1 MTHWTFLTNHAHVLL
16 CVAEIPDVRVR
27 EIAATVGVTERAA
40 QRILTE
46 LEEAGYISKTRD
58 GRRNRY
64 SINPGARMRH
74 PMDQEHHIGE
84 LVDLLA
90 KPPADPPAR
99 NS

>member
-1 MTHWTFLTNHAHVLL
+1 VTHWTFLTNHAHVLL
-16 CVAEIPDVRVR
+16 CVAEVPDVRVR
-27 EIAATVGVTERAA
+27 EIAETVGVTERAA

-64 SINPGARMRH
+64 SINPGVRMRH

-90 KPPADPPAR
+90 KPSTSPAPQD
-99 NS
+99 